1 MACAR
6 TSSAKANGVRPSASG
21 ASAAPDAAA
30 PLPATVLAMA
40 AENGTVAEGSS
51 VVGTMSF
58 EGWPRGS
65 VARVV
70 GEECKYE
77 YGHVRFLGWVLER
90 ACDGQR
96 LRGPGDKGSF
106 PKDSVAVAG
115 GALGG
120 SLLHAAVMFHCSADV
135 VGAVLEAAP
144 GAVESSDAL
153 GRSPLTLALE
163 VRAQFTDVFFQF
175 FSWEG
180 AGEGVIM
187 SLLIIILECLTS
199 QRRLLIFSSCWLRRA
214 RLYQW

>member
-1 MACAR
+1 MTLPLVKKLLAIC
-6 TSSAKANGVRPSASG
+6 
-21 ASAAPDAAA
+21 PDAAA

-40 AENGTVAEGSS
+40 AKKGTVAKGSL
-51 VVGTMSF
+51 VVGTRSF
-58 EGWPRGS
+58 EGCPRGS

-70 GEECKYE
+70 GKE
-77 YGHVRFLGWVLER
+77 YDRWLLER

-96 LRGPGDKGSF
+96 LLGPKYQGSF

-153 GRSPLTLALE
+153 GRTPLALAFE
-163 VRAQFTDVFFQF
+163 VRAQATDVFSF
-175 FSWEG
+175 G
-180 AGEGVIM
+180 CV
-187 SLLIIILECLTS
+187 LL
-199 QRRLLIFSSCWLRRA
+199 A
-214 RLYQW
+214 

>member
-1 MACAR
+1 MTLPLVKKLLAIC
-6 TSSAKANGVRPSASG
+6 
-21 ASAAPDAAA
+21 PDAAA

-40 AENGTVAEGSS
+40 AETGTVAVGSL

-70 GEECKYE
+70 GKDKY
-77 YGHVRFLGWVLER
+77 YHWVLER

-96 LRGPGDKGSF
+96 LRGPGYYQGSF
-106 PKDSVAVAG
+106 PMDTVALAG

-153 GRSPLTLALE
+153 GRTPLALALE
-163 VRAQFTDVFFQF
+163 VRADVTDILS
-175 FSWEG
+175 SWG
-180 AGEGVIM
+180 GESEVV
-187 SLLIIILECLTS
+187 
-199 QRRLLIFSSCWLRRA
+199 A
-214 RLYQW
+214 

>member
-1 MACAR
+1 MTLPLVKQLLAIC
-6 TSSAKANGVRPSASG
+6 
-21 ASAAPDAAA
+21 PDAAV

-40 AENGTVAEGSS
+40 AENGTVKVESL
-51 VVGTMSF
+51 VVGTRSF
-58 EGWPRGS
+58 EGWPQGS

-70 GEECKYE
+70 DMITEKDC
-77 YGHVRFLGWVLER
+77 YGRVRFSGWVLER

-96 LRGPGDKGSF
+96 LRGPGDKGLF
-106 PKDSVAVAG
+106 PQDSVAVAG

-120 SLLHAAVMFHCSADV
+120 SLLHAAVMFRCSADV

-175 FSWEG
+175 FRG
-180 AGEGVIM
+180 NGLGRG
-187 SLLIIILECLTS
+187 L
-199 QRRLLIFSSCWLRRA
+199 
-214 RLYQW
+214 

>member
-1 MACAR
+1 MTLPLVKKLLAIC
-6 TSSAKANGVRPSASG
+6 
-21 ASAAPDAAA
+21 PDAAA

-40 AENGTVAEGSS
+40 AENGTVAVGSL

-70 GEECKYE
+70 DKEFIIG
-77 YGHVRFLGWVLER
+77 GWKLER

-96 LRGPGDKGSF
+96 LLGPGDKGLF
-106 PKDSVAVAG
+106 PKVTVAVAG

-153 GRSPLTLALE
+153 GRTPLALALE
-163 VRAQFTDVFFQF
+163 VRAQATDFFTFLWV
-175 FSWEG
+175 
-180 AGEGVIM
+180 
-187 SLLIIILECLTS
+187 C
-199 QRRLLIFSSCWLRRA
+199 SSCL
-214 RLYQW
+214 

>member
-1 MACAR
+1 MTLPLVKKLLAIC
-6 TSSAKANGVRPSASG
+6 
-21 ASAAPDAAA
+21 PDAAA

-40 AENGTVAEGSS
+40 AENGTVAVGSL
-51 VVGTMSF
+51 VVGISSF

-70 GEECKYE
+70 GKRDNS
-77 YGHVRFLGWVLER
+77 HSSIGWVLER

-106 PKDSVAVAG
+106 LKDSVAVAG

-153 GRSPLTLALE
+153 GRTPVAWALK
-163 VRAQFTDVFFQF
+163 VRAQATVEYFAFCFEGRGFTICVHVACPGKVA
-175 FSWEG
+175 S
-180 AGEGVIM
+180 
-187 SLLIIILECLTS
+187 
-199 QRRLLIFSSCWLRRA
+199 
-214 RLYQW
+214 